1 MLAEPASRFK
11 LEVSKDNGE
20 TWQAIDNLRVFYD
33 GKILINKNNSTEKAE
48 IERINA
54 NIREHNGEIHSG
66 EHDGFIK
73 HDYNFGGNFTSRS
86 TRPGAAALPNTYGD
100 KMYVQEAIAHLYGD
114 ARTVNQNVLNDEIKN
129 GAFQAVAYHMVDG
142 TKENVSNI
150 RNWKYRATALY
161 ADNQPYASIKR
172 SASVETT
179 LGDPIATGVEDA
191 IADAAE
197 GVHIWPVPAESE
209 LHIAAGEA
217 IESVSIYNISG
228 SCVASFKGNGD
239 TTMTVSV
246 DNLASGVYLVKVN
259 ANAARRLIKR

>member
-1 MLAEPASRFK
+1 
-11 LEVSKDNGE
+11 
-20 TWQAIDNLRVFYD
+20 
-33 GKILINKNNSTEKAE
+33 
-48 IERINA
+48 
-54 NIREHNGEIHSG
+54 
-66 EHDGFIK
+66 
-73 HDYNFGGNFTSRS
+73 
-86 TRPGAAALPNTYGD
+86 
-100 KMYVQEAIAHLYGD
+100 MYVQEAIAHLYGD
-114 ARTVNQNVLNDEIKN
+114 VSTVNQTVLDAEKSA
-129 GAFQAVAYHMVDG
+129 GAFQAVAYHMVDAS
-142 TKENVSNI
+142 KEDVSNI

-179 LGDPIATGVEDA
+179 LGDPTTTGVEDA

-228 SCVASFKGNGD
+228 SCVASFEGNGD

-246 DNLASGVYLVKVN
+246 DNLASGVYFVKVN
-259 ANAARRLIKR
+259 ANAAQRLIKR